1 MHVTK
6 FSVWNRNIRCRQ
18 KLPNWNTS
26 QRFLFLSAF
35 PNFQRFSWN
44 LNRASWLS
52 WLDDLKMLTSMFC
65 CTSRSVSSPWW
76 KKKEASES
84 WTSRLEVRVFADK
97 SKGKTLY
104 PLIKDGTTKTRFPI
118 ARHRREPSS
127 LRCVTR
133 MLRNS
138 TAQKEVIFLLFCLT
152 FSSCFH
158 QGAKSMEQHVVKK
171 RSGHFCALPL
181 KMHKLSEKAPVLS
194 SPIIGANREA
204 CSERDSLGHK
214 HRQKCRGMKWPKW
227 II

>member
-1 MHVTK
+1 MQTEASELK
-6 FSVWNRNIRCRQ
+6 YISAIFISFCFPQFSAIQLKSQQSVLTELIRW
-18 KLPNWNTS
+18 LEDVDVNV
-26 QRFLFLSAF
+26 LLH
-35 PNFQRFSWN
+35 FQERLQPLMSFIG
-44 LNRASWLS
+44 
-52 WLDDLKMLTSMFC
+52 
-65 CTSRSVSSPWW
+65 